1 MIKLV
6 VCGAAGRMGKEILNA
21 VEESSDI
28 QVIAGIEASNH
39 KSIGKVFGSTKIIDN
54 IESVIEDTDCIVDF
68 TNHKAAMEHLE
79 KVKVYKKPFVTGTTG
94 FSKKEL
100 TDIETSAKKFPV
112 FLSPNMSV
120 GINYL
125 YNLVKS
131 SAKVLEDYD
140 IEVIETHHRAKKDA
154 PSGTAR
160 AIAKV
165 IKQARPDTTFIYGRE
180 GFVGGK
186 NKNEVCINSIRGGDV
201 VGEHRVLFLGDGEF
215 IELRHYATSRR
226 CFAAGTLEAVRF
238 IIGKPPGLYA
248 MKDMLGNPHL

>member
-1 MIKLV
+1 MIRLI
-6 VCGAAGRMGKEILNA
+6 VCGAAGRMGKEILSA
-21 VEESSDI
+21 VEESDDI
-28 QVIAGIEASNH
+28 RVTAGIEASNH
-39 KSIGKVFGSTKIIDN
+39 ESIGKVFGNTKIVDN
-54 IESVIEDTDCIVDF
+54 IESVIEDADCIVDF
-68 TNHKAAMEHLE
+68 TNHKAAMGNLE

-100 TDIETSAKKFPV
+100 ADIETLAKGLPV

-120 GINYL
+120 GVNYL

-131 SAKVLEDYD
+131 SARVLENYD

-154 PSGTAR
+154 PSGTAK

-165 IKQARPDTTFIYGRE
+165 IKQARPEVTFIYGRK

-186 NKNEVCINSIRGGDV
+186 NKNEVCINSIRGGDI

-226 CFAAGTLEAVRF
+226 CFAVGTLDAVRF
-238 IIGKPPGLYA
+238 IVDKAPGLYA
-248 MKDMLGNPHL
+248 MKDMLGVN

>member
-39 KSIGKVFGSTKIIDN
+39 ESIGKVFGSTKIIDN

-100 TDIETSAKKFPV
+100 ADIETSAKKFPV
-112 FLSPNMSV
+112 FLAPNMSV

-131 SAKVLEDYD
+131 SANVLEDYD

-154 PSGTAR
+154 PSGTAK

-165 IKQARPDTTFIYGRE
+165 IKDARPEVTFIYGRE
-180 GFVGGK
+180 GLVGER
-186 NKNEVCINSIRGGDV
+186 NKNEVCINSIRCGDV
-201 VGEHRVLFLGDGEF
+201 VG
-215 IELRHYATSRR
+215 
-226 CFAAGTLEAVRF
+226 
-238 IIGKPPGLYA
+238 
-248 MKDMLGNPHL
+248 